1 MEDTLTIA
9 QNQPDAAP
17 VGKKT
22 KFFRIAAFSSYVLGI
37 VWSWFIFWIVIINV
51 EDIQTAYK
59 YNDYFNAFISF
70 LSWGFLAL
78 IAPNKPVRIAT
89 CLLAMLPILFVGLFQ
104 IVPINALNVHVSTLL
119 LTVRDLIPI
128 YLFSLIMMNA
138 SFTPKETGWINLLV
152 IVYCVTIIWNITNQ
166 YLYSPAVNGGDFA
179 YECAYTAGL
188 YKSQRDVDIILY
200 LIAFYKLCFSN
211 ALSGTYDKEAPAR
224 YTLRSKYLIGG
235 VVAAAVTCGL
245 LYLVFLLENEITYL
259 L

>member
-37 VWSWFIFWIVIINV
+37 VWSWFIFWILIINV

-89 CLLAMLPILFVGLFQ
+89 CLLAVLLALFSGLFQ
-104 IVPINALNVHVSTLL
+104 TFPTDALNVHVSTLL
-119 LTVRDLIPI
+119 LIVRDLIPI
-128 YLFSLIMMNA
+128 YLLSLIMMNA

-152 IVYCVTIIWNITNQ
+152 IVYCVTIIWNIVHPCI
-166 YLYSPAVNGGDFA
+166 YSTATDGGGFTR
-179 YECAYTAGL
+179 ECAYSAGL
-188 YKSQRDVDIILY
+188 YRSQRNVDTILY
-200 LIAFYKLCFSN
+200 IIAFYKLCFSN
-211 ALSGTYDKEAPAR
+211 AFSGTYDKAAPAR
-224 YTLRSKYLIGG
+224 YTPLNKYLIGG